1 MKNYRTAR
9 RASGVSSFS
18 ELLVMLTGARLHR
31 GVLFSFGVGQLYLR
45 AAVFAS
51 FEPDVGEEPVPAGRS
66 LMGVGVGFIR

>member
-18 ELLVMLTGARLHR
+18 GLLMMLAVARLQR
-31 GVLFSFGVGQLYLR
+31 GVLFGLGVGQLYLR
-45 AAVFAS
+45 AAVVAS
-51 FEPDVGEEPVPAGRS
+51 FEPDVDEEPVPAGRA